1 MNPGSIFRSTHFAAL
16 SPALSLCLVWSTVA
30 RAREPSVLPPQSPP
44 NGDSPAQPPAAE
56 QRSPSAEPQTPDPP
70 RGEAPKVVPDAP
82 VKNPGADPHVTPGD
96 EEPAV
101 APPLSEPAKTPPA
114 APVNP
119 PRNAP
124 PSEAAAVADPGDLS
138 NETPFDASEADIIL
152 VTVDRRKKD
161 IQKVSASVLAISGD
175 ELSRRGVTS
184 VRELTAATPFVEVG
198 AQEGNIELYMRGIGG
213 NDNTEN
219 GDPSI
224 APHLDGVYIPR
235 PRGFGTVFFDVERVE
250 VNLGPQGTLRGR
262 NALGGTINVVTKAPK
277 VGEWEAYASMQLGNY
292 NQRLTRG
299 AINVP
304 LGDQFA
310 LRVALFSERRD
321 PFYQNKG
328 GDPVLRAAEDA
339 DTWAYRVSGRWL
351 PTENMS
357 VTLRLDNTKERGT
370 GWVGSNYTDSLRFG
384 IEPSE
389 VPNPRAVAYV
399 GNQPSQTLD
408 HWGISSNVEV
418 DFGPVGVEVLSSY
431 RDLTY
436 TQRTGATNGVFFY
449 GINEGNLD
457 RYADSSWHTTS
468 QSHLNEIRL
477 FAPDADKFRWT
488 VGFFHFYEKQTAF
501 LGQVQEDPTYGWM
514 GRELNYNDVPS
525 GAMAGFVDVTADVT
539 EVFRVLAGFRLTSE
553 YKERNGIAGGFDLQ
567 CNAEALAEA
576 QQTDSDATCLPPSDA
591 SFQSGLRWGTP
602 GFQFKQDGRSDYS
615 AGSNADTLAG
625 VRDRVETFLD
635 GVETWGSRDE
645 VAAFLAQPG
654 ADVGTGFIE
663 QHGSVKTLFPDFRVG
678 GEWDVSPSSMVYVA
692 FTTGH
697 KSGGFND
704 SIQADDEPPYVAT
717 FAPETLYATEL
728 GSKNELLNKK
738 LVLNGAAFWYAY
750 TDYQATSVQEFG
762 ATRSANT
769 VRANTGDARV
779 VGLQATA
786 AGYLPNGLTGRVSAM
801 LLDARFVGAEVVD
814 TRVSSNASE
823 QPKTN
828 LEGKFLPRAPQLAL
842 SYGISQNIP
851 TVIGYFDWSLSG
863 QTKSKMYMTQFN
875 GEGYDLEGYANPMF
889 NDVVPWTTRID
900 ASVGYSRAEGDIR
913 FDAFV
918 ANLTDMVYMTSLINV
933 PNTNLRFFNTP
944 RQVGVRMS
952 LYL

>member
-1 MNPGSIFRSTHFAAL
+1 MNPGSIFRSNHFAAL
-16 SPALSLCLVWSTVA
+16 SPALSALSLCLVWSPLVRA
-30 RAREPSVLPPQSPP
+30 RALSVPPAQSPP
-44 NGDSPAQPPAAE
+44 SAEPSAEPPAAE
-56 QRSPSAEPQTPDPP
+56 QQAPSAEPPTPDPP
-70 RGEAPKVVPDAP
+70 PGEAPQAPDQ
-82 VKNPGADPHVTPGD
+82 NSGTADADV
-96 EEPAV
+96 AV
-101 APPLSEPAKTPPA
+101 APPSNSPAEAPPA
-114 APVNP
+114 APVIP
-119 PRNAP
+119 PGGTP
-124 PSEAAAVADPGDLS
+124 PFGDAAGAGPRDFS
-138 NETPFDASEADIIL
+138 NETPFETLEADIIL

-161 IQKVSASVLAISGD
+161 IQKVSASVQAISGD

-184 VRELTAATPFVEVG
+184 VRELTAATPYLEVG

-213 NDNTEN
+213 NDNSEN
-219 GDPSI
+219 GDPAI

-235 PRGFGTVFFDVERVE
+235 PRGFGAVFFDVERVE
-250 VNLGPQGTLRGR
+250 LNLGPQGTLRGR
-262 NALGGTINVVTKAPK
+262 NALGGSINVVTKAPK
-277 VGEWEAYASMQLGNY
+277 IGEWEAYASLQLGNY
-292 NQRLTRG
+292 NQRLARG

-304 LGDQFA
+304 LGDEFA
-310 LRVALFSERRD
+310 LRIALFSESRD

-328 GDPVLRAAEDA
+328 GDPLLRAAEDA
-339 DTWAYRVSGRWL
+339 DTWAYRISGRWL
-351 PTENMS
+351 PTENMT

-370 GWVGSNYTDSLRFG
+370 GSVGSNYTDSLRFG

-389 VPNPRAVAYV
+389 VPNPRAVGYV
-399 GNQPSQTLD
+399 GHQPSQTLD
-408 HWGISSNVEV
+408 HWGISSTVEV

-436 TQRTGATNGVFFY
+436 TQHTGANNGVFFY

-457 RYADSSWHTTS
+457 RYADSNWRTTS

-477 FAPDADKFRWT
+477 FAPDTDTFRWT
-488 VGFFHFYEKQTAF
+488 AGFFHFYEKQTVF

-514 GRELNYNDVPS
+514 GRESNYNDVPS

-553 YKERNGIAGGFDLQ
+553 YKERHGIAGGFDLQ
-567 CNAEALAEA
+567 CNVEALAEA
-576 QQTDSDATCLPPSDA
+576 QRSDPDATCLPPSDP
-591 SFQSGLRWGTP
+591 SFESGLRWGTP
-602 GFQFKQDGRSDYS
+602 GFQFKRDGRSDYS

-625 VRDRVETFLD
+625 VRDRVGTFLD

-663 QHGSVKTLFPDFRVG
+663 QHGSVKTLFPDFRLG
-678 GEWDVSPSSMVYVA
+678 GEWDVSPSSMIYLT

-704 SIQADDEPPYVAT
+704 SIPVADEPPYVAT

-738 LVLNGAAFWYAY
+738 LVLNGAAFWYTY
-750 TDYQATSVQEFG
+750 KDYQASSVQEFG
-762 ATRSANT
+762 APRLANT

-779 VGLQATA
+779 LGLQGNAV
-786 AGYLPNGLTGRVSAM
+786 GYFPRGLTGRVSAM
-801 LLDARFVGAEVVD
+801 LLDARFVGAEVAD
-814 TRVSSNASE
+814 TRVSSNALE
-823 QPKTN
+823 QPRTN
-828 LEGKFLPRAPQLAL
+828 LEGNFLPRAPQLAL

-875 GEGYDLEGYANPMF
+875 GEGYDLEGYANPLF

-900 ASVGYSRAEGDIR
+900 ASVGYSRTEGDIR
-913 FDAFV
+913 IDAFV